1 MKYLNH
7 KLIGLVTLAASI
19 VACTD
24 EYDCNLQVEKPED
37 VAVNEYLASFDVLKS
52 YINRTASPSFKFTAN
67 MAATDFTA
75 KETAYS
81 TILTNFDGLDIGNS
95 YMPASATD
103 GNYDFGGMQ
112 LVADAAREAGVTLYG
127 GTLCSNQGQCATYYN
142 QLIEPV
148 VIPFVPEKGKTVILN
163 FEDDALGT
171 SYAMTGGSQAVVE
184 NDPDGKSGKVLHVG
198 TDASKASYSYPKFHV
213 VLPAGRTLGDYVNL
227 TIDMRIVNQ
236 DGLWG
241 AGMKV
246 FINGQEFSVG
256 TNAQGFGCNPN
267 EWNRGAVINMNSAT
281 VPGFVLPSEFKD
293 LTEFDLAVGSASSGA
308 QFYLDNIVMNYELQA
323 SGETKVDFENDEIG
337 KSYPMTNGNQAI
349 VENNPDGTGKV
360 LHVGTAGSPCS
371 YSYPKFNIKLQEGRT
386 LGDYTGLFLDM
397 YLVDGKGGWGS
408 GMRVVINGQEFNCG
422 KGPYNFGCEDN
433 KWAKGMIYI
442 GFVKEGETAEA
453 GQIAIPN
460 SMKDLT
466 EIELAVGS
474 GSGEW
479 HAYIDNISLRWKADD
494 TIIEKTPEEKKDI
507 FTAELNKWIGG
518 MINAG
523 GEAVTVWNIIGEPLD
538 NTMDANTF
546 NWGEYLGEVDY
557 ARTAVKLA
565 RDTAKIDLK
574 LFVSN
579 TFDQSDDMNLK
590 AQSLFGLVDS
600 WEEDGVTKIDGYNIL
615 LHAVYSQSS
624 EVQKENE
631 AKVAELFKLL
641 AATGKLVRISDLRM
655 TVADSE
661 GNILTTGQLTSEE
674 RSAAASYMAY
684 IMQEYQK
691 TIAADKQYGISI
703 SGLTETNNGT
713 SVCPWTSGYNRNE
726 MYEGLVSGLK
736 LE

>member
-1 MKYLNH
+1 
-7 KLIGLVTLAASI
+7 
-19 VACTD
+19 
-24 EYDCNLQVEKPED
+24 
-37 VAVNEYLASFDVLKS
+37 
-52 YINRTASPSFKFTAN
+52 
-67 MAATDFTA
+67 
-75 KETAYS
+75 
-81 TILTNFDGLDIGNS
+81 
-95 YMPASATD
+95 
-103 GNYDFGGMQ
+103 
-112 LVADAAREAGVTLYG
+112 
-127 GTLCSNQGQCATYYN
+127 
-142 QLIEPV
+142 
-148 VIPFVPEKGKTVILN
+148 
-163 FEDDALGT
+163 
-171 SYAMTGGSQAVVE
+171 
-184 NDPDGKSGKVLHVG
+184 
-198 TDASKASYSYPKFHV
+198 
-213 VLPAGRTLGDYVNL
+213 
-227 TIDMRIVNQ
+227 
-236 DGLWG
+236 
-241 AGMKV
+241 
-246 FINGQEFSVG
+246 
-256 TNAQGFGCNPN
+256 
-267 EWNRGAVINMNSAT
+267 
-281 VPGFVLPSEFKD
+281 
-293 LTEFDLAVGSASSGA
+293 
-308 QFYLDNIVMNYELQA
+308 
-323 SGETKVDFENDEIG
+323 
-337 KSYPMTNGNQAI
+337 
-349 VENNPDGTGKV
+349 
-360 LHVGTAGSPCS
+360 
-371 YSYPKFNIKLQEGRT
+371 
-386 LGDYTGLFLDM
+386 
-397 YLVDGKGGWGS
+397 
-408 GMRVVINGQEFNCG
+408 
-422 KGPYNFGCEDN
+422 
-433 KWAKGMIYI
+433 MIYI

-624 EVQKENE
+624 KVQKENE

-641 AATGKLVRISDLRM
+641 AGTGKLVRISDLRM